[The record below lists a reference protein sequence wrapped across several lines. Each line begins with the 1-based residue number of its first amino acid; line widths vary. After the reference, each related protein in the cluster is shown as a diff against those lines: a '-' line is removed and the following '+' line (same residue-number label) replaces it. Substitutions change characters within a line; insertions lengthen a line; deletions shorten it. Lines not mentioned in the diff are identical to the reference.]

1 MPDPIKDMLTQGASQ
16 VGMMNTQI
24 ATGLATALTTGANQ
38 LNMMAIQM
46 TAGLPDLGAAAP
58 AGLPMLPGLPSMGG
72 RMGGGMAAAPAPAPV
87 AAPTY
92 APAYAPR
99 MIR

>member
-1 MPDPIKDMLTQGASQ
+1 MPDPIKDMMTQGASQ
-16 VGMMNTQI
+16 LGMMNTQI

-38 LNMMAIQM
+38 LNMMATQA
-46 TAGLPDLGAAAP
+46 TAGLPDLGAAMP
-58 AGLPMLPGLPSMGG
+58 AGLPMLPGLPT
-72 RMGGGMAAAPAPAPV
+72 MGGGMAAAPAPMPAA

>member
-1 MPDPIKDMLTQGASQ
+1 MPDPIKDILTQGASQ
-16 VGMMNTQI
+16 VGMMNTQF
-24 ATGLATALTTGANQ
+24 ATGLATALTTGVNQ
-38 LNMMAIQM
+38 LNMMATQA
-46 TAGLPDLGAAAP
+46 TAALPDIGGAMP
-58 AGLPMLPGLPSMGG
+58 AGLPALPGLPS
-72 RMGGGMAAAPAPAPV
+72 MGGGMAAAPAPAPV